1 MTKLSENFTEVKHK
15 GNKSK
20 KFKVGI
26 GAVIAC
32 FALYAVAGLTTFL
45 PIDLKVKGMIIG
57 GTIIVAESSMLLAII
72 LLGKEAV
79 NKYKSKLNPKNWFKK
94 KGSEKANGK
103 DEYNE

>member
-1 MTKLSENFTEVKHK
+1 MSEKITEVKNK

-45 PIDLKVKGMIIG
+45 PLDLKLKGMIIG
-57 GTIIVAESSMLLAII
+57 GTIIIAESSMLLAII
-72 LLGKEAV
+72 LLGKEV
-79 NKYKSKLNPKNWFKK
+79 VKKYKSKLNPKNWFKK
-94 KGSEKANGK
+94 KGSEKS
-103 DEYNE
+103 NERNRNIE